1 MHQAKL
7 PRRRTPIVSCL
18 VSNLVPSLTFITV
31 GGVGQTSVMELGFSV
46 ARRVNDL
53 QTKFP
58 SSGWFL
64 EP

>member
-1 MHQAKL
+1 M
-7 PRRRTPIVSCL
+7 PIVSCL
-18 VSNLVPSLTFITV
+18 VVANHVPSLTFITV
-31 GGVGQTSVMELGFSV
+31 GGGVGQTSVMELGFSV
-46 ARRVNDL
+46 ARRVNYL